1 NSDCNATNTIHV
13 DAFLYDDDL
22 LDSLVEDGK
31 LSRSYCKD
39 CGSKNTSPLNFVSHS
54 ASIPRLR
61 VIFQEILP
69 DLTGKVVLDIGSRL
83 GPVLYGA
90 YYYSNAARIIGIE
103 INQEFVQLQSQVVQG
118 KGFTDRI
125 EVIHGD
131 ICQRADILKA
141 ANVIVLNNV
150 FEFFVSPE
158 NHVKIWQFLRRE
170 INPGT
175 LLVTI
180 PSLEEEF
187 AALNTGIVLGSW
199 VKPLPPCNPGM
210 IDDYEELEVS
220 EVKLYQVL

>member
-1 NSDCNATNTIHV
+1 MLFVKIGEGWVGTGVFKRLDESEAFSGTINVEVELKGIAAELRKRLALDATLSSETIICPLVGPNSDCNATNTVHV

-103 INQEFVQLQSQVVQG
+103 ISQEFVQLQSQVVQG
-118 KGFTDRI
+118 KGFTMHLI
-125 EVIHGD
+125 Q
-131 ICQRADILKA
+131 ICKNRTMVLEPEYRAY
-141 ANVIVLNNV
+141 
-150 FEFFVSPE
+150 
-158 NHVKIWQFLRRE
+158 
-170 INPGT
+170 
-175 LLVTI
+175 
-180 PSLEEEF
+180 
-187 AALNTGIVLGSW
+187 
-199 VKPLPPCNPGM
+199 M
-210 IDDYEELEVS
+210 
-220 EVKLYQVL
+220 